1 MSATIVNTLHFYP
14 RFNKKTSK
22 TNFFTKIPTNFRK
35 VCPEEKKHPNIYVS
49 IHVTGVWRVYRN
61 TNLTSNL
68 RSLSFSFF
76 FIPFFFSF
84 PSLQTEKQFRKRT
97 CDLTQDDWSPAV

>member
-22 TNFFTKIPTNFRK
+22 TIFFTKIPTNFRK
-35 VCPEEKKHPNIYVS
+35 VCPEGKKHPNIYVS

-68 RSLSFSFF
+68 RSLSFFSLFLSFL
-76 FIPFFFSF
+76 SF

>member
-49 IHVTGVWRVYRN
+49 IHATGVWRVYRN

-68 RSLSFSFF
+68 RSLSFFLYSFLF
-76 FIPFFFSF
+76 YLFHLSKLKNSF
-84 PSLQTEKQFRKRT
+84 GKER
-97 CDLTQDDWSPAV
+97 AI

>member
-68 RSLSFSFF
+68 RSLSFFSLFLSFL
-76 FIPFFFSF
+76 SF

>member
-76 FIPFFFSF
+76 FIPFFFIFSI
-84 PSLQTEKQFRKRT
+84 
-97 CDLTQDDWSPAV
+97 SPN